1 VIVCRQCGERA
12 REGVEFCESCGAF
25 LEWEGERVDQAGRAP
40 AAPPAGPA
48 PPSGPPVPE
57 PAPSSGPPPSPPPAA
72 ASSAPA
78 PAAPA
83 APAPTPPVPEGPQ
96 PPPAAG
102 GREAGGTVRCL
113 ECGAVQA
120 AERRFCKRCGGALDL
135 VAVVGPAEAPA
146 APATPPAPAGPAAP
160 GPPGPPAVPGTSVA
174 RAPSSP
180 VPDPPRITGR
190 AAAAEPSRGLQPAEA
205 PPRPPPVR
213 PQAAPAAIEPGGD
226 LCPQCGTANAPGRR
240 FCRRCG
246 AVLDPAAV
254 GSEVVPAG
262 EARPSLW
269 RRMTGRG
276 DRADRT
282 RSAEAQDDDGSTAGR
297 AARAAYRR
305 SLDVR
310 YRVLRVF
317 AVLAGVGLMAGAFG
331 LVGLNPVSGA
341 RSLWD
346 RFFPRYETI
355 GELQAVAEPGEAVD
369 ADFPPG
375 AAVDRDPAT
384 AWATPWEV
392 DPAGDPPRACADEPG
407 TGGAE
412 SALLVTLPERTAVGK
427 LSIQPNLPGDDAN
440 RAAFGSPTR
449 VELRFDDGS
458 CEDVELKAEAGFQD
472 HRIDGP
478 ETTTV
483 RIAVLD
489 AAPPRDPALS
499 QGQVAIGEVRLYR
512 QK

>member
-25 LEWEGERVDQAGRAP
+25 LEWEGERVDLAGRAP
-40 AAPPAGPA
+40 APPPAAPPAPPAAAPASTPAAAAPLAPSPGGPQAPPAGA
-48 PPSGPPVPE
+48 
-57 PAPSSGPPPSPPPAA
+57 
-72 ASSAPA
+72 
-78 PAAPA
+78 
-83 APAPTPPVPEGPQ
+83 
-96 PPPAAG
+96 

-113 ECGAVQA
+113 ECGAVQG

-135 VAVVGPAEAPA
+135 VAVVGPAPAP
-146 APATPPAPAGPAAP
+146 PAAPAGPAVPAVP
-160 GPPGPPAVPGTSVA
+160 AQPGPPAAPGEPAAPAA
-174 RAPSSP
+174 RAPSAP
-180 VPDPPRITGR
+180 VPDPPRITGP
-190 AAAAEPSRGLQPAEA
+190 AAPPEPSRGLQPAEP

-213 PQAAPAAIEPGGD
+213 PQASPAAVEPGGD
-226 LCPQCGTANAPGRR
+226 LCPQCGTANPPGRR

-246 AVLDPAAV
+246 AVLDPVAV
-254 GSEVVPAG
+254 GAEVVPTR
-262 EARPSLW
+262 EARPSRW
-269 RRMTGRG
+269 RRITGRG
-276 DRADRT
+276 DRADRPRRADT
-282 RSAEAQDDDGSTAGR
+282 GDDDGSTAGR

-310 YRVLRVF
+310 FRVLRVL
-317 AVLAGVGLMAGAFG
+317 AVVAGLGLMAGALG

-346 RFFPRYETI
+346 RFFPRYEAI
-355 GELQAVAEPGEAVD
+355 GELQAVAEPGEVVD

-384 AWATPWEV
+384 AWATGWGV
-392 DPAGDPPRACADEPG
+392 DPAGDPPAACADEPG

-427 LSIQPNLPGDDAN
+427 LSIQPNLPGDDAG

-458 CEDVELKAEAGFQD
+458 CEDVELTAEAGSQH

-483 RIAVLD
+483 RIAVID